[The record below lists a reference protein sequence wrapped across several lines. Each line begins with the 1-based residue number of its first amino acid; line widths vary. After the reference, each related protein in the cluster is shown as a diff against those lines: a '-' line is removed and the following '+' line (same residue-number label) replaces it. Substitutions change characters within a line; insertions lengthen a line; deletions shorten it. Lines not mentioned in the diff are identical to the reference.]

1 MPWGFIATSSSLHIG
16 SHTQL
21 ILTMQGEGIGMNFD
35 FTINNNI
42 LSKQL
47 NILSSS
53 SSGKI
58 LLKEPMFPFD

>member
-16 SHTQL
+16 SQTQL
-21 ILTMQGEGIGMNFD
+21 VLMMQGEGIGMNFD
-35 FTINNNI
+35 FTINKI

-58 LLKEPMFPFD
+58 LLKEAMFSFD